1 MEAESSASQES
12 LRSCMFFCT
21 TGTPSVDVFLWTD
34 SPLVVS
40 IFSWISFSCRAES
53 KAWEPWMLEVQH

>member
-12 LRSCMFFCT
+12 LRSWMFFCT

-40 IFSWISFSCRAES
+40 IFSWISFS
-53 KAWEPWMLEVQH
+53 